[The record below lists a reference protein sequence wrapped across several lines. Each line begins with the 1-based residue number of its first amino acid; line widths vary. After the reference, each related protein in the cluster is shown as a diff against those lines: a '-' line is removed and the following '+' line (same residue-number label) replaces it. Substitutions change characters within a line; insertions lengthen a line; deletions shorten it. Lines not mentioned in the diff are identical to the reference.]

1 MKQLPTLRTER
12 LILRPFADS
21 DAPAVQQL
29 AGAYE
34 IALNTLSV
42 PHPYPDG
49 AAEAWIQLQRE
60 ELARDAVHNFAAVD
74 REGLVGSIGLMMKG
88 DAIAEIGYWIGVP
101 FWGRGYASEAA
112 AELIRYGFDDVGLQ
126 RIYAGYYARN
136 AASGRVMEKLGMKY
150 EGTLRRHVCKWGEYL
165 DVVCYGL
172 LRDEWLSSATRSTAS
187 PDAAGDERNSA
198 GR

>member
-1 MKQLPTLRTER
+1 MKQQPVLRTER
-12 LILRPFADS
+12 LTLRPFEDS
-21 DAPAVQQL
+21 DAPAVQRL

-34 IALNTLSV
+34 VALNTLSV

-49 AAEAWIQLQRE
+49 AAEQWIASQRE
-60 ELARDAVHNFAAVD
+60 EFAKDTLHNFAAVAD
-74 REGLVGSIGLMMKG
+74 GELVGSIGLMMKG

-101 FWGRGYASEAA
+101 YWGRGYATEAA
-112 AELIRYGFDDVGLQ
+112 AELVRYGFETCNLH

-150 EGTLRRHVCKWGEYL
+150 EGTLRQHVCKWGVYL
-165 DVVCYGL
+165 DVVYYGL
-172 LRDEWLSSATRSTAS
+172 LRDEWLSSATFISGKSRG
-187 PDAAGDERNSA
+187 AGDERNSA